1 MLTTHFSLQILS
13 SDLKFYQ
20 PVLQLPHQCTV
31 SIGAARLF
39 LKLFQLIGQFANID
53 YILGSA
59 PLVLAAAASRTLCF
73 TTKWHKYIHHIVFP
87 IDDQT
92 RVAIEAKTDVA
103 IGSRL
108 EDKISILAN
117 DLGTAR
123 RDRRGSREVEATGVS
138 PSLSLTH

>member
-1 MLTTHFSLQILS
+1 MS
-13 SDLKFYQ
+13 
-20 PVLQLPHQCTV
+20 V
-31 SIGAARLF
+31 GATRLF
-39 LKLFQLIGQFANID
+39 LKVFQLIGQFANID

-59 PLVLAAAASRTLCF
+59 PLVLAAASRTLRF
-73 TTKWHKYIHHIVFP
+73 TTKRHKYIHHIVFP

-117 DLGTAR
+117 DLGSAR
-123 RDRRGSREVEATGVS
+123 RGRSGSREVEATGVS
-138 PSLSLTH
+138 LSVSLTH